1 MKTLK
6 IRGCA
11 TNVAIWAHKSI
22 PLYPMEITLSEK
34 MLTGSI
40 CFVKKDFEES
50 IKAIE
55 NGLISIDELK
65 MLITLKIHLQDGIEK
80 GFLELINHKE
90 KHIKILFSPKSEYL
104 LCNGV
109 NDSNK

>member
-1 MKTLK
+1 MK

-104 LCNGV
+104 LSNGV

>member
-1 MKTLK
+1 
-6 IRGCA
+6 
-11 TNVAIWAHKSI
+11 
-22 PLYPMEITLSEK
+22 
-34 MLTGSI
+34 ML
-40 CFVKKDFEES
+40 KDFEES

-90 KHIKILFSPKSEYL
+90 NILKYCFLRK
-104 LCNGV
+104 V
-109 NDSNK
+109 NIYYPME